1 MAEKVFE
8 NKESMGMKIHSDG
21 TVTALILEKGE
32 PIHESLKELA
42 RDLDIPGAFIT
53 GIGAVKD
60 VVIAFFDMQSKGY
73 KESKLEG
80 VLELLGLNGD
90 ISWEGDEPVIHL
102 HAVLGFE
109 DGSVMGGHLLGANI
123 GVTGEIFIHKTG
135 ERLERGMVEEFNLS
149 LIK

>member
-1 MAEKVFE
+1 
-8 NKESMGMKIHSDG
+8 MKIHSDG

-32 PIHESLKELA
+32 PIHESLKQAA
-42 RDLDIPGAFIT
+42 RDMKLPGAFIT
-53 GIGAVKD
+53 GLGVIKD
-60 VVIAFFDMQSKGY
+60 VTIAFFQIESKGY
-73 KESKLEG
+73 KEINLKGAVEMLS
-80 VLELLGLNGD
+80 LNGS
-90 ISWEGDEPVIHL
+90 ISWEGNEPVIHL

-123 GVTGEIFIHKTG
+123 GVTGEIFIHKTC